1 MNRYNNSDS
10 QTPVSH
16 NSGNDDG
23 WWKSILAEEHKH
35 ATPDRSSNRRSS
47 GPRSRG
53 PRERTNRPDS
63 AQRAGAPS
71 SRSQGEHK
79 PQQLGWVDWTRV
91 LELQEQETVCY
102 AEVVGFNRGGLLI
115 RTQEFQGFVPRSH
128 LAAAINGQKINERL
142 LESYVGQEMELKVI
156 ECDPERGRI
165 VLSERAAQSAPGSR
179 HGLLQTLQVGQQ
191 VEGVVTNVTPFGLF
205 IDLGGVE
212 GLVHISELSWGRVGH
227 PREVAMPGDKVSVV
241 VLELQTDRGRVSLS
255 VKRGLPNPWASAY
268 ERYQVGADFDAE
280 ITEVVHFGAFAKL
293 EEGLEGLIHITQM
306 GLHHRLD
313 PRLVLETGMQ
323 VKVRVL
329 QVEGDKQ
336 RLSLQLLGE
345 PWKEKDSE
353 GPSWL
358 DSPGDH
364 A

>member
-1 MNRYNNSDS
+1 
-10 QTPVSH
+10 
-16 NSGNDDG
+16 
-23 WWKSILAEEHKH
+23 
-35 ATPDRSSNRRSS
+35 
-47 GPRSRG
+47 
-53 PRERTNRPDS
+53 
-63 AQRAGAPS
+63 
-71 SRSQGEHK
+71 
-79 PQQLGWVDWTRV
+79 
-91 LELQEQETVCY
+91 
-102 AEVVGFNRGGLLI
+102 
-115 RTQEFQGFVPRSH
+115 
-128 LAAAINGQKINERL
+128 
-142 LESYVGQEMELKVI
+142 
-156 ECDPERGRI
+156 
-165 VLSERAAQSAPGSR
+165 
-179 HGLLQTLQVGQQ
+179 
-191 VEGVVTNVTPFGLF
+191 LF

-227 PREVAMPGDKVSVV
+227 PREVAMPGARVSVV

-255 VKRGLPNPWASAY
+255 LTRRLPNPWANAA
-268 ERYQVGADFDAE
+268 ERYVVGADFDAE

-313 PRLVLETGMQ
+313 PRLVLENGMK

-329 QVEGDKQ
+329 QVEGDRQ

-345 PWKEKDSE
+345 PWKEKDAE

>member
-1 MNRYNNSDS
+1 MNRFKNSDPQAPLS
-10 QTPVSH
+10 DD
-16 NSGNDDG
+16 SGKDDG
-23 WWKSILAEEHKH
+23 WWRSILAEEHKY
-35 ATPDRSSNRRSS
+35 AGPQRRPNRKPAQGGK
-47 GPRSRG
+47 GPRQR
-53 PRERTNRPDS
+53 PNRPEAARRAGFPSSS
-63 AQRAGAPS
+63 AQSEP
-71 SRSQGEHK
+71 K

-142 LESYVGQEMELKVI
+142 LESYVGREMELKVI

-179 HGLLQTLQVGQQ
+179 HGLLQTLEVGQQ
-191 VEGVVTNVTPFGLF
+191 LEGVVTNVTPFGLF

-212 GLVHISELSWGRVGH
+212 GLVHISELSWGRVSH
-227 PREVAMPGDKVSVV
+227 PREVAMPGDKLTVV
-241 VLELQTDRGRVSLS
+241 VLELQSDRGRVSLS
-255 VKRGLPNPWASAY
+255 VKRGLPNPWATAL
-268 ERYQVGADFDAE
+268 ERYPVGADFDAE

-313 PRLVLETGMQ
+313 PRLVLESGMK

-329 QVEGDKQ
+329 QVEGDRQ

-345 PWKEKDSE
+345 PWKEHEAS